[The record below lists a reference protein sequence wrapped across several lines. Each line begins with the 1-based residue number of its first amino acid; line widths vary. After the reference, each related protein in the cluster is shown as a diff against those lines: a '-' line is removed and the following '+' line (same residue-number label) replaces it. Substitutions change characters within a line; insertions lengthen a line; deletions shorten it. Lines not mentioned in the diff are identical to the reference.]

1 MNACNFE
8 FNGINANSM
17 GYFIVSFD
25 GAKDSEQDY
34 GDITVY
40 NTSKSANNPQ
50 IQIHG
55 SHTEEPKKFHFQ
67 IAKLNCARNGRP
79 EPILPREQAF
89 LKRWLERK
97 DGYKYLRFLE
107 DECGDIYYYCTI
119 DIKWQMINSVI
130 YGANI
135 YVTCD
140 SANAYSDIKSYEI
153 QNFQTEDTFEIFN
166 DSDEIGQIEMIQ
178 IEITALADDTI
189 HLSNHMDDLYSCDT
203 SDDASDDASDMVI
216 KDCKAEET
224 LIING
229 LMNQI
234 FTDNV
239 EHSSTLMNDYNFNPL
254 HLINLDDSVY
264 DSQDIRTTSEKRTNI
279 ITNKGAPCHLSFTY
293 RTIRSG
299 VI

>member
-25 GAKDSEQDY
+25 GAKDGEQDY
-34 GDITVY
+34 GDIIVY

-55 SHTEEPKKFHFQ
+55 SHVDEPKKFHFQ
-67 IAKLNCARNGRP
+67 IAKLNRARNDRP

-89 LKRWLERK
+89 IKRWLERK

-107 DECGDIYYYCTI
+107 NGYDDIYYYCTI
-119 DIKWQMINSVI
+119 DVKWQMINSMI

-140 SANAYSDIKSYEI
+140 SANAYSNIKSYEI
-153 QNFQTEDTFEIFN
+153 QNFQTGNSFEILN
-166 DSDEIGQIEMIQ
+166 DSDEIGKIEMTQ
-178 IEITALADDTI
+178 IEITALSKGKI
-189 HLSNHMDDLYSCDT
+189 HLSNHMDNLYSYDT
-203 SDDASDDASDMVI
+203 SGMIIDNCMPG
-216 KDCKAEET
+216 ET

-229 LMNQI
+229 LMNEL
-234 FTDNV
+234 FTDNE
-239 EHSSTLMNDYNFNPL
+239 EHSSTIMNDYNFNPL
-254 HLINLDDSVY
+254 HLINLDNSIY
-264 DSQDIRTTSEKRTNI
+264 DSQNIQTTAENRTNI
-279 ITNKGAPCHLSFTY
+279 ITNKGVACHLSFTY